1 MLKKNSA
8 ILGAA
13 FLMAT
18 SAIGP
23 GFLNNT
29 SLFTQQLLSSFGF
42 VILASVLLDIFAQL
56 NTWRIITMGEMPAP
70 QLANKAIP
78 GSGYLLSVLVVF
90 GGLAFN
96 VGNIAGCGLAMEVLT
111 GMDARWGAAISA
123 VIALYIFWSKDA
135 GKLIDS
141 VVKILGLAMIG
152 LTIYVMFVSHPPYI
166 KALQHS
172 LIPETI
178 DLKMIVAIVGG
189 TVGGYI
195 SFAGAHRLLDA
206 GVKGVKHLPQVN
218 QSAVSGIIITATMRF
233 VLFLA
238 ALGVVSQGGKLT
250 THNPAASVF
259 QLAAG
264 EAGYKFFGLVLW
276 AAAITSVIGASYT
289 SVSFLR
295 SFHKRI
301 EEKEKWIISIFIIV
315 CTLVFVLLKQTPSS
329 ILVMAGLLNGFI
341 LPLGLAILL
350 LAVNDRRLFPAYRH
364 SVYLQVAGWIVVGIM
379 TWLSIASI

>member
-1 MLKKNSA
+1 MKKNSA

-42 VILASVLLDIFAQL
+42 VILVSIIIDIGAQL
-56 NTWRIITMGEMPAP
+56 NTWRIITVSELRASE
-70 QLANKAIP
+70 LANKALP
-78 GSGYLLSVLVVF
+78 GSGYVLSLLVVF

-96 VGNIAGCGLAMEVLT
+96 VGNIAGCGLGMEVLT
-111 GMDARWGAAISA
+111 GLDARWGASISA
-123 VIALYIFWSKDA
+123 IIALIIFWSKDA
-135 GKLIDS
+135 GKLID
-141 VVKILGLAMIG
+141 VFVKILGLAMIV
-152 LTIYVMFVSHPPYI
+152 LTIYVMFISHPPYL

-172 LIPETI
+172 FIPETI
-178 DLKMIVAIVGG
+178 NFKMIVALVGG

-206 GVKGVKHLPQVN
+206 GIKGERSLPQVN
-218 QSAVSGIIITATMRF
+218 RSAVSGIVITAIMRF

-238 ALGVVSQGGKLT
+238 ALGVVTNGGLLEKR
-250 THNPAASVF
+250 NPAASVF
-259 QLAAG
+259 HLAAG
-264 EAGYKFFGLVLW
+264 EAGFKFFGLVLW

-301 EEKEKWIISIFIIV
+301 EQKEKWLISIFILLCTIV
-315 CTLVFVLLKQTPSS
+315 FILLKQPPSS

-350 LAVNDRRLFPAYRH
+350 LAVNSRKIFPVYRH
-364 SVYLQVAGWIVVGIM
+364 SVYLQIAGWIVVAIM
-379 TWLSIASI
+379 TWLSIASL

>member
-1 MLKKNSA
+1 MKKNSA

-42 VILASVLLDIFAQL
+42 VILVSIIIDIGAQL
-56 NTWRIITMGEMPAP
+56 NTWRIITVSELRASD
-70 QLANKAIP
+70 LANKAIP
-78 GSGYLLSVLVVF
+78 GSGYLLSLLVVF

-96 VGNIAGCGLAMEVLT
+96 VGNIAGCGLGLEVLT
-111 GMDARWGAAISA
+111 GLDARWGAAISA
-123 VIALYIFWSKDA
+123 IIALFIFWSKDA
-135 GKLIDS
+135 GKIID
-141 VVKILGLAMIG
+141 VFVKILGLAMIA
-152 LTIYVMFVSHPPYI
+152 LTIYVMFVSHPPYLN
-166 KALQHS
+166 ALQHS
-172 LIPETI
+172 FFPETI
-178 DLKMIVAIVGG
+178 NFKMIVALVGG

-206 GVKGVKHLPQVN
+206 GIKGKGAIPQVN
-218 QSAVSGIIITATMRF
+218 RSAVSGILITSIMRI

-238 ALGVVSQGGKLT
+238 ALGVVTNGGMLDKG
-250 THNPAASVF
+250 NAAASVF
-259 QLAAG
+259 HLAVG
-264 EAGYKFFGLVLW
+264 NAGYKFFGLVLW
-276 AAAITSVIGASYT
+276 SAAITSVIGASYT

-295 SFHKRI
+295 SFNKRI
-301 EEKEKWIISIFIIV
+301 EQKEKWVISIFIV
-315 CTLVFVLLKQTPSS
+315 LCTIVFVLLKQTPSS

-350 LAVNDRRLFPAYRH
+350 LAVNNRKIFPVYRH
-364 SVYLQVAGWIVVGIM
+364 SIYLQIAGWIVVAIM
-379 TWLSIASI
+379 TWLSIASL

>member
-1 MLKKNSA
+1 MKKNSA

-42 VILASVLLDIFAQL
+42 VILVSIIIDIGAQL
-56 NTWRIITMGEMPAP
+56 NTWRIITVSELRASE
-70 QLANKAIP
+70 LANKALP
-78 GSGYLLSVLVVF
+78 GSGYVLSLLVVF

-96 VGNIAGCGLAMEVLT
+96 VGNIAGCGLGMEVLT
-111 GMDARWGAAISA
+111 GLDARWGASISA
-123 VIALYIFWSKDA
+123 IIALIIFWSKDA
-135 GKLIDS
+135 GKLID
-141 VVKILGLAMIG
+141 VFVKILGLAMIV
-152 LTIYVMFVSHPPYI
+152 LTIYVMFISHPPYL

-172 LIPETI
+172 FIPETI
-178 DLKMIVAIVGG
+178 NFKMIVALVGG

-206 GVKGVKHLPQVN
+206 GIKGERSLPQVN
-218 QSAVSGIIITATMRF
+218 RSAVSGIVITAIMRF

-238 ALGVVSQGGKLT
+238 ALGVVTNGGLLEKR
-250 THNPAASVF
+250 NPAASVF
-259 QLAAG
+259 HLAAG
-264 EAGYKFFGLVLW
+264 EAGFKFFGLVLW

-301 EEKEKWIISIFIIV
+301 EQKEKWLISIFILLCTIV
-315 CTLVFVLLKQTPSS
+315 FILLKQPPSS

-350 LAVNDRRLFPAYRH
+350 LAVNSRKIFPVYRH
-364 SVYLQVAGWIVVGIM
+364 SVYLQFAGWIVVVIM
-379 TWLSIASI
+379 TWMSIASL